1 MLCDNYKHGGS
12 QQHERMKPDKAR
24 KQFAALARKYRTPKQ
39 VQVFLRKFPYN
50 HERDKETLRSAY
62 SAFLSGM
69 AHCYEAT
76 FIAAAILEQNGFP
89 PLVISFESQD
99 GLGHVVFIFKHK
111 GMWGAVARSRDEGLH
126 GRKPVFRS
134 VRDLVWSYY
143 DPYIDNTGKIT
154 EYAVVHLDDTMVDWR
169 SGSRNVWKA
178 EKYMVGLKHT
188 PLKSSPLRYQLVFN
202 RFKKHGHPARK
213 PYWW

>member
-1 MLCDNYKHGGS
+1 
-12 QQHERMKPDKAR
+12 MKPDKAR

-50 HERDKETLRSAY
+50 HERNKETLRSAY
-62 SAFLSGM
+62 SALMSGM

-76 FIAAAILEQNGFP
+76 FLAAAILEQNGFP

-99 GLGHVVFIFKHK
+99 GLGHVVFIFKQK
-111 GMWGAVARSRDEGLH
+111 GRWGAVARSRDEGLH

-134 VRDLVWSYY
+134 VRDLVWSYF

-154 EYAVVHLDDTMVDWR
+154 EYRIVHLDDTKANWR
-169 SGSRNVWKA
+169 SGTSNVWKA
-178 EKYMVGLKHT
+178 EKYMVGLKHI
-188 PLKSSPLRYQLVFN
+188 PLRSSLLRYKRVFN
-202 RFKKHGHPARK
+202 KFKKKGHPSAK
-213 PYWW
+213 DHWW